1 MTTIIWAL
9 IGLTGLFALIQIC
22 YYLFVFSK
30 FAFDKNESESSAI
43 KYSNVPVTVLVY
55 AKNEVKN
62 IRQFLPLIL
71 AQNYPDYEVIVVND
85 GSWDETTEYL
95 EELQKTEPRL
105 KLVDIQLE
113 ERYHRGKKFALTLG
127 IKSATHEWLL
137 FTNADCKPVNENW
150 IREMSAGMRDD
161 KEIVLGYSRYK
172 QKNSFLNLF
181 IRWAN
186 FFTAM
191 TYFSF
196 AMKNKAIFGV
206 GRNLAYRKS
215 LFFNV
220 KGFATHQHI
229 MTGDDALFV
238 NETAKKNSVA
248 VVYTRDSFTESQA
261 KVTWKTYWQLQ
272 KRHFHNYKFYKSSH
286 KRSLSW
292 FSVSHVLFYVL
303 LCLSLVFGIKFWPY
317 ILGIFLLRLIVQGI
331 VLFKSMEKLRISK
344 IFSLFGILDILMIP
358 YYLTVGLAGVAAN
371 KLR

>member
-1 MTTIIWAL
+1 MNTIIWAL

-30 FAFDKNESESSAI
+30 FAFDKSESESPAI
-43 KYSNVPVTVLVY
+43 KYANIPVSVLVY
-55 AKNEVKN
+55 AKNEIKN
-62 IRQFLPLIL
+62 LQQFLPLIL

-85 GSWDETTEYL
+85 GSWDETSEYL

-105 KLVDIQLE
+105 KMVDIKLE
-113 ERYHRGKKFALTLG
+113 ERYHRGKKFALSLG

-150 IREMSAGMRDD
+150 ILEMSSGMSED

-196 AMKNKAIFGV
+196 AMKNKAIFGA

-215 LFFNV
+215 LFFNT
-220 KGFATHQHI
+220 KGFASHQHI
-229 MTGDDALFV
+229 MSGDDALFV

-248 VVYTRDSFTESQA
+248 VVYTRNSFTESQA

-272 KRHFHNYKFYKSSH
+272 KRHFHNWKFYKTSH

-292 FSVSHVLFYVL
+292 FSVSHVFFYIL
-303 LCLSLVFGIKFWPY
+303 LCLSLIFGLEFWPY
-317 ILGIFLLRLIVQGI
+317 ILGIFFLRLLIQGI

-344 IFSLFGILDILMIP
+344 IMSLFCLLDILMIP
-358 YYLTVGLAGVAAN
+358 YYLTVGLAGVIAN
-371 KLR
+371 KIR